1 MKYVA
6 AFLLVR
12 FSSLRAIHSYWDFLL
27 LLGSLSLSLSLA
39 VFSLRKRTR
48 EHIFARIR
56 SDSRGGVFDRLGES
70 LEREREKE
78 KTRVR
83 ARTVIFHLI
92 FIVGEKREKKDLFFS
107 SLFSRI
113 FFEQRNSHVSFSLT
127 VFYLNYYRRNSPVR
141 NLRPPRTSRRFWPPR
156 LRKLTTPSSP
166 ASCPKSKAKT
176 SPL

>member
-27 LLGSLSLSLSLA
+27 LLGSLSLSHALA

-56 SDSRGGVFDRLGES
+56 SDSRGGVFDRLFG
-70 LEREREKE
+70 EREYKRE

-83 ARTVIFHLI
+83 ARTVISHPHFHRS
-92 FIVGEKREKKDLFFS
+92 REKKTS
-107 SLFSRI
+107 SFPPPPFLRI
-113 FFEQRNSHVSFSLT
+113 FFEQRNSHVSFSFT

>member
-12 FSSLRAIHSYWDFLL
+12 FPSLRAIHSYWDFLL

-70 LEREREKE
+70 LERERERK
-78 KTRVR
+78 KRR
-83 ARTVIFHLI
+83 AFARGLSFLVLI
-92 FIVGEKREKKDLFFS
+92 FIVREKKRPLLFLLL
-107 SLFSRI
+107 LFSRI

>member
-70 LEREREKE
+70 LERERERK
-78 KTRVR
+78 KRR
-83 ARTVIFHLI
+83 AFARGLSFFTS
-92 FIVGEKREKKDLFFS
+92 FS
-107 SLFSRI
+107 SL
-113 FFEQRNSHVSFSLT
+113 ERNERKKTSSFPPFSLEFSSNKET
-127 VFYLNYYRRNSPVR
+127 HMY
-141 NLRPPRTSRRFWPPR
+141 
-156 LRKLTTPSSP
+156 PSLLLSF
-166 ASCPKSKAKT
+166 T
-176 SPL
+176 

>member
-27 LLGSLSLSLSLA
+27 LLGSLSLSLALA

-70 LEREREKE
+70 LERESRREK
-78 KTRVR
+78 RR
-83 ARTVIFHLI
+83 AFARGLSFFTLI
-92 FIVGEKREKKDLFFS
+92 YIVGAKREKKDLFFS
-107 SLFSRI
+107 SS
-113 FFEQRNSHVSFSLT
+113 SFSLEFSSNKET
-127 VFYLNYYRRNSPVR
+127 HMY
-141 NLRPPRTSRRFWPPR
+141 
-156 LRKLTTPSSP
+156 PSLLLSF
-166 ASCPKSKAKT
+166 T
-176 SPL
+176 

>member
-27 LLGSLSLSLSLA
+27 LLGSLSLSHALA

-70 LEREREKE
+70 LERERERKDA
-78 KTRVR
+78 RSR
-83 ARTVIFHLI
+83 ADCHFSPSFSSFER
-92 FIVGEKREKKDLFFS
+92 KKDLFFS
-107 SLFSRI
+107 SS
-113 FFEQRNSHVSFSLT
+113 SFSLEFSSNKET
-127 VFYLNYYRRNSPVR
+127 HMY
-141 NLRPPRTSRRFWPPR
+141 
-156 LRKLTTPSSP
+156 PSLLLSF
-166 ASCPKSKAKT
+166 T
-176 SPL
+176 